1 MSKCFYLLL
10 IVIVVIQSGCG
21 TSVDIWEAI
30 EQDDLGG
37 IQTFQQEGGSL
48 EVLHR
53 KKKITPLIYALE
65 LEKKQVYEKL
75 LELGADPNA
84 INISARRMT
93 RAAMYDSV
101 FKADNYWLTTALKFG
116 GNPNLVRPNVKDIQF
131 MTPLECAINN
141 GSLDKFKILVDR
153 GADLSMI
160 DPRDGNLLAIAAR
173 RVKYDIAL
181 FLLENGADP
190 DLPSRERSTFL
201 SCVQA
206 QLTILDAGW
215 KNPMLDESF
224 DKVVA
229 WLSKRGIEPL
239 EIEFFPEGD

>member
-1 MSKCFYLLL
+1 MLL
-10 IVIVVIQSGCG
+10 IVIAVIQTGCG

-30 EQDDLGG
+30 EQNDLGG

-65 LEKKQVYEKL
+65 LEKKQGYEKL

-84 INISARRMT
+84 INISARRVT

-116 GNPNLVRPNVKDIQF
+116 GNPNLVRPKVKDIQF
-131 MTPLECAINN
+131 MTPLECAING
-141 GSLDKFKILVDR
+141 GSLDKFKLLVDH

-181 FLLENGADP
+181 YLLKNGADP
-190 DLPSRERSTFL
+190 DFPSRERSTFL
-201 SCVQA
+201 SVVRSHLRRFERAEQ
-206 QLTILDAGW
+206 TPG
-215 KNPMLDESF
+215 LDESF
-224 DKVVA
+224 EQVVD
-229 WLSKRGIEPL
+229 WLVDNQIEVK
-239 EIEFFPEGD
+239 